1 MEQSVPAVAGAQETT
16 ECSAGVGSTYMR
28 IYKKENVQIL
38 VIFVKLSV
46 VPFQQEWLCS
56 HKEVIFPSFSQAM
69 RHPALALAL
78 PGTG

>member
-1 MEQSVPAVAGAQETT
+1 MW
-16 ECSAGVGSTYMR
+16 CRVGSAYMR

-46 VPFQQEWLCS
+46 VHFQQQWLCS
-56 HKEVIFPSFSQAM
+56 HKGVIFPSFSQAR

-78 PGTG
+78 AFPPRLSRACQIVGI